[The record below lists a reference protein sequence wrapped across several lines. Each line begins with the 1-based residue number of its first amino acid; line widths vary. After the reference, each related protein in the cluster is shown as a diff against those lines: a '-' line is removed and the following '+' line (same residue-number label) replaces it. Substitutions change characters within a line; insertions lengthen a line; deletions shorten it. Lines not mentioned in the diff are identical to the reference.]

1 MKRYIYALGLGL
13 AWSAQAGWESALNA
27 GANLTRGNSET
38 SGYNAGWAA
47 KHTNRVDQLSLEL
60 DGAYGKSAGETTTE
74 NVSASV
80 DYRKALKDSIY
91 GYLNAGFLYDRIAQ
105 VDTRLVVG
113 PGIGITLVDGGGWV
127 LGMEVG
133 VAYITESL
141 GTDAPETDD
150 VALRVAQS
158 CTCTLSPT
166 ATVWQKLEYMPLFAR
181 FDDYLL
187 NIEIGIESLVAGDLS
202 LRIVAS
208 DRYDSTPAT
217 AEKNDL
223 ALRAGLRYS
232 L

>member
-13 AWSAQAGWESALNA
+13 AWSAQAGWESAMNA

-38 SGYNAGWAA
+38 SGYSAGWTAR
-47 KHTNRVDQLSLEL
+47 HTNRVDQLSLEL
-60 DGAYGKSAGETTTE
+60 DGAYGKTTGETTTE
-74 NVSASV
+74 NLRASV
-80 DYRKALKDSIY
+80 DYRKVLKDSLY
-91 GYLNAGFLYDRIAQ
+91 GYLNASFLYDRIAQ

-113 PGIGITLVDGGGWV
+113 PGPGITLVDGGGWV
-127 LGMEVG
+127 LGLEVG

-141 GTDAPETDD
+141 GNDAPETDD
-150 VALRVAQS
+150 VALRVAQY
-158 CTCTLSPT
+158 CTRTLNPT
-166 ATVWQKLEYMPLFAR
+166 ATVWQKLEYMPLFNR
-181 FDDYLL
+181 LEDYLL
-187 NIEIGIESLVAGDLS
+187 NVEIGIESLVAGDLS

-223 ALRAGLRYS
+223 ALTAGLRYS

>member
-13 AWSAQAGWESALNA
+13 AWSAQAGWESSMNA

-74 NVSASV
+74 NVSASA

-91 GYLNAGFLYDRIAQ
+91 GYLNASFLYDRIAQ

-113 PGIGITLVDGGGWV
+113 PGLGITLVDRGGWV

-150 VALRVAQS
+150 IALRVAQY

-187 NIEIGIESLVAGDLS
+187 NVEIGIESLVAGDLS
-202 LRIVAS
+202 LRIVVS

>member
-13 AWSAQAGWESALNA
+13 AWSAQAGWESSMNA

-74 NVSASV
+74 NVSASA

-91 GYLNAGFLYDRIAQ
+91 GYLNASFLYDRIAQ

-113 PGIGITLVDGGGWV
+113 PGLGITLVDRGGWV

-150 VALRVAQS
+150 IALRVAQY

-166 ATVWQKLEYMPLFAR
+166 ATVWQKLEYIPLFAR

-187 NIEIGIESLVAGDLS
+187 NVEIGIESLVAGDLS
-202 LRIVAS
+202 LRIVVS

>member
-1 MKRYIYALGLGL
+1 MKRYIYVLGLGL
-13 AWSAQAGWESALNA
+13 AWSAQAGWESSMNA

-74 NVSASV
+74 NVSASA

-91 GYLNAGFLYDRIAQ
+91 GYLNASFLYDRIAQ

-113 PGIGITLVDGGGWV
+113 PGLGITLVDRGGWV

-150 VALRVAQS
+150 IALRVAQY

-187 NIEIGIESLVAGDLS
+187 NVEIGIESLVAGDLS